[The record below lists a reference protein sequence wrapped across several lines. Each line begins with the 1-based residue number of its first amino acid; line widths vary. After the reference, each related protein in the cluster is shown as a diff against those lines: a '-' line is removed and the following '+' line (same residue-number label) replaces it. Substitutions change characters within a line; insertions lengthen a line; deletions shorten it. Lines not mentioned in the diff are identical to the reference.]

1 MKDAQRGPGFERN
14 NVFSNRLLCP
24 RISSLK
30 GDVDLRD
37 ETPRAIADENASPGQ
52 CRGGLGVMAI
62 AEEIEKWVVARS
74 SR

>member
-1 MKDAQRGPGFERN
+1 MFSATGERG
-14 NVFSNRLLCP
+14 RLLGWEGVILGP

-52 CRGGLGVMAI
+52 GRGGLGVMAI